1 MKGRIEE
8 TLKMEKQLKQQF
20 LKQQVISQGYN
31 PGEFSTYMGNE
42 RDNGLDI
49 DNWTLDELETM
60 VYQFKKT

>member
-1 MKGRIEE
+1 
-8 TLKMEKQLKQQF
+8 
-20 LKQQVISQGYN
+20 
-31 PGEFSTYMGNE
+31 MGNE